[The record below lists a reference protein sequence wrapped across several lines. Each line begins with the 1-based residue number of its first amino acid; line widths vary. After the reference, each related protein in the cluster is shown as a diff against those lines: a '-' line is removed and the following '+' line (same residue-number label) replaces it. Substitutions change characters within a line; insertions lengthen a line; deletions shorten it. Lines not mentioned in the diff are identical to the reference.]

1 MTTPAATH
9 APAIKAAH
17 WLTAVLIAFAYL
29 LAFYM
34 RSAESADQLAWYL
47 MLHRST
53 GLVIAALTL
62 ARLGIRAHAALPAW
76 PAGLP
81 RWQQFAATASER
93 ALCLFLLAQPLLG
106 IVGSLLRGNVVLF
119 AIPVPQL
126 FPRDRALARE
136 ILAVHHVLG
145 FCLLGLIAL
154 HVAAALHHHFVRR
167 DDILLRML
175 PRLHHPPSSPQEPA
189 LGLNGGENP
198 L

>member
-9 APAIKAAH
+9 APAIKAVH

-53 GLVIAALTL
+53 GPVIAALTL
-62 ARLGIRAHAALPAW
+62 ARLGIRAHTILPAW

-93 ALCLFLLAQPLLG
+93 ALY
-106 IVGSLLRGNVVLF
+106 RW
-119 AIPVPQL
+119 
-126 FPRDRALARE
+126 R
-136 ILAVHHVLG
+136 
-145 FCLLGLIAL
+145 
-154 HVAAALHHHFVRR
+154 
-167 DDILLRML
+167 
-175 PRLHHPPSSPQEPA
+175 
-189 LGLNGGENP
+189 
-198 L
+198 